1 MTATTNTK
9 FNFALRLFIGANF
22 LIFIYDL
29 VIPHHAT
36 ATLSTFFTPFFWF
49 YALVMML
56 TELSSEPNKGLE
68 EIGASF
74 LYGLFASA
82 TIIIAMSS
90 LSIILATIFFFDW
103 QAFYSAFKMLVSIE
117 TLVALYWSVKDY
129 YVSVYTDICAIFK
142 DNSVKKVPVKVVN
155 QQEPNQ
161 TQKVEN

>member
-1 MTATTNTK
+1 MSKSTR
-9 FNFALRLFIGANF
+9 FNSKLKNFLRLFVGANF

-29 VIPHHAT
+29 GVLHHSS

-82 TIIIAMSS
+82 VIIIAMAS
-90 LSIILATIFFFDW
+90 LSIILAFFDG
-103 QAFYSAFKMLVSIE
+103 QTFYSAFKMLVSIE